1 MKNLILASLF
11 ILPLILKS
19 QENNTAQNTYFLKK
33 AKTQTKTGNILLVT
47 GGVSILAGFV
57 LVKDGNGNRKELISG
72 SQIAGFLV
80 ATLGVTAALSSVPF
94 YISAHHN
101 RKKSFQLSPVIGTVQ
116 SFNLI
121 GEDKNTAVGLKL
133 NF

>member
-1 MKNLILASLF
+1 M
-11 ILPLILKS
+11 P
-19 QENNTAQNTYFLKK
+19 
-33 AKTQTKTGNILLVT
+33 
-47 GGVSILAGFV
+47 
-57 LVKDGNGNRKELISG
+57 DGNGNRKVLISG

-101 RKKSFQLSPVIGTVQ
+101 RKKSFQLSQIIGTVQ